1 MCFLK
6 CDREIGSGLDR
17 GTNEEKEHVQIL
29 EKTDE
34 KTLEERCSLGE
45 GERER
50 EIIEVTVGDLCLRV
64 CVSSNIYIIYIYYS
78 VGK

>member
-17 GTNEEKEHVQIL
+17 GTNEGKEHVQIL

-50 EIIEVTVGDLCLRV
+50 
-64 CVSSNIYIIYIYYS
+64 SS
-78 VGK
+78 K